1 MSIRIVVAD
10 DHRIIREGLR
20 ALIGGLKGAEV
31 IAEAG
36 DGRSAVRLARE
47 LRPDLMIM
55 DIGMSELNG
64 VDATRQI
71 RAEAPQVKVIA
82 LSMHADVRFVSEM
95 LKAGACGYL
104 LKDSAFE
111 ELAHAIKTVAGGK
124 TYLSPGITGAV
135 IKDYVGHLGEAR
147 PEGAVALT
155 PREREVLQLV
165 AEGHST
171 KEIAARLHVSL
182 KTVDTHRQQIMNK
195 LGVRSV
201 AELTKHAIREG
212 LTEL

>member
-1 MSIRIVVAD
+1 MARMSLRIVLVD
-10 DHRIIREGLR
+10 DHRMMREGLR
-20 ALIGGLKGAEV
+20 ALIAGLEGTEV

-36 DGRSAVRLARE
+36 DGRSAVKLARE

-111 ELAHAIKTVAGGK
+111 ELAHAIRVVTAGG
-124 TYLSPGITGAV
+124 TYLSPELA
-135 IKDYVGHLGEAR
+135 GEAV
-147 PEGAVALT
+147 GS
-155 PREREVLQLV
+155 
-165 AEGHST
+165 G
-171 KEIAARLHVSL
+171 
-182 KTVDTHRQQIMNK
+182 
-195 LGVRSV
+195 
-201 AELTKHAIREG
+201 
-212 LTEL
+212 

>member
-1 MSIRIVVAD
+1 MSLRIVLVD
-10 DHRIIREGLR
+10 DHRMMREGLR
-20 ALIGGLKGAEV
+20 ALIAGLEGTEV

-36 DGRSAVRLARE
+36 DGRSAVKLARE

-111 ELAHAIKTVAGGK
+111 ELAHAIRVVTAGG
-124 TYLSPGITGAV
+124 TYLSPELA
-135 IKDYVGHLGEAR
+135 GEAV
-147 PEGAVALT
+147 GS
-155 PREREVLQLV
+155 
-165 AEGHST
+165 G
-171 KEIAARLHVSL
+171 
-182 KTVDTHRQQIMNK
+182 
-195 LGVRSV
+195 
-201 AELTKHAIREG
+201 
-212 LTEL
+212 